1 MASFD
6 GRDPDHVSRLW
17 REPTEALVQPNA
29 NFTQFLCLEP
39 DGQNMHLKDVKA
51 YGLPHGQRRE
61 TAPPNQATSALT
73 PPSTALHAR
82 RRAST
87 DPLPLEGPLS
97 PSLPKNRATAA
108 PGLSASTVPRK
119 HCRRQL
125 GRALNYS
132 CHFHHLDQWWD

>member
-82 RRAST
+82 RRASP
-87 DPLPLEGPLS
+87 DPWRTEERRVGKECVS
-97 PSLPKNRATAA
+97 ECRSRGSAA
-108 PGLSASTVPRK
+108 
-119 HCRRQL
+119 
-125 GRALNYS
+125 N
-132 CHFHHLDQWWD
+132 